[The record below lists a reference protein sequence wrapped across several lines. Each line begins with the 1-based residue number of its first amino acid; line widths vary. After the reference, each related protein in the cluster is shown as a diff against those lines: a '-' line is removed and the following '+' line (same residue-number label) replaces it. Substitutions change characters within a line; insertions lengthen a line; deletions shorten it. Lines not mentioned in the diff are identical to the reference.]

1 MTPPQGGFFCA
12 YLEANMQSHDA
23 TTTTKYDAND
33 RLRVGPAAEYV
44 GLKPQ
49 TLNKY
54 RMMGG
59 GPVFYR
65 VGRLISYRVGDLDA
79 WLLAQRRNSTSEYRK
94 QA

>member
-1 MTPPQGGFFCA
+1 
-12 YLEANMQSHDA
+12 MQSHDA
-23 TTTTKYDAND
+23 TTTTKYDATD